1 MNNKKEIKE
10 NWVGGSSETVGI
22 QELGHHVQVS
32 SLCNTTQVLDLPTL
46 GTQIY
51 QNPCLANYFAAL
63 YKIVTPVMIKREMQN
78 VKGNDVIILLSLNI
92 SKSITVFCLLDDL

>member
-1 MNNKKEIKE
+1 MDPQKLLGYK
-10 NWVGGSSETVGI
+10 NWDTRIGSPCS
-22 QELGHHVQVS
+22 QVS

-63 YKIVTPVMIKREMQN
+63 YKIVTLVMIEREMQN
-78 VKGNDVIILLSLNI
+78 VKGNHVIILLSLNI
-92 SKSITVFCLLDDL
+92 SKSITVFCLLDNP